1 MEDNRWYVRSAF
13 QTENDWALSW
23 SLILLFPCP
32 LLPKSVFQ
40 PILLRTASPSVSR
53 SSVSQLDR
61 PSFSGLP
68 FALSP
73 VQSPRFPIS
82 CFLYGTAPPNADP
95 SPLSSPPQ
103 LSLRCTR
110 GRGWTWGR
118 RDAEAVAG
126 SGRWS
131 LPASPQPARGPAQ
144 VRGGALARPHPR
156 GRRSRDS
163 GLILSR

>member
-1 MEDNRWYVRSAF
+1 MLYLLRTQLLNTKGNQGGHRSPVF
-13 QTENDWALSW
+13 QSPF
-23 SLILLFPCP
+23 IQLLFPCP

-82 CFLYGTAPPNADP
+82 CFLYGTAPPMPTQVP
-95 SPLSSPPQ
+95 SLHHHSSLSAALGDGGGHGEDGTQRRWLAGVGGPC
-103 LSLRCTR
+103 LRARNQHVGQPRSGAGPWR
-110 GRGWTWGR
+110 GPTP
-118 RDAEAVAG
+118 AVAAHVTPG
-126 SGRWS
+126 
-131 LPASPQPARGPAQ
+131 
-144 VRGGALARPHPR
+144 
-156 GRRSRDS
+156 
-163 GLILSR
+163 